1 MLEIVGRG
9 ESVFAKLTLVN
20 GSKCVKPSIAWR
32 NPDPVRGRRRRHTTE
47 GSGERRV
54 YVLQEFVEDGGAGH
68 WSRISDLEVVAG
80 GRAA

>member
-1 MLEIVGRG
+1 MLEIIGRG
-9 ESVFAKLTLVN
+9 ESVFATLRLVK
-20 GSKCVKPSIAWR
+20 GSKSVKPSIAWR
-32 NPDPVRGRRRRHTTE
+32 NPDAVRGRRRHTVE

-54 YVLQEFVEDGGAGH
+54 YVLQEFVEDGDAGH